1 MRIALISDIHGNVV
15 ALEAVL
21 ADIDR
26 HSVDQIIFLGDAVT
40 LGPHPQEVITLLRN
54 LDCPCIMGN
63 HDDFVLHAEQFLQD
77 NHAVE
82 MKERMAWT
90 VAQLSAAD
98 LDYLREFQAWIQIE
112 LNDAQQ
118 LLCFHGSPRSFHEF
132 ILATTPA
139 DALDEML
146 DGHAATVMV
155 GGHSHVQMLRR
166 HRATLVVNAGSVGDP
181 FEQMPFVGR
190 PKTLPWAEYAIVAS
204 ANRAIGVELRRVPL
218 DLGAIKERASQSDMP
233 YLTDW
238 LQKW

>member
-26 HSVDQIIFLGDAVT
+26 QSVDQIIFLGDAVT
-40 LGPHPQEVITLLRN
+40 LGPHPQEVMTLLRTLN
-54 LDCPCIMGN
+54 CPCIMGN
-63 HDDFVLHAEQFLQD
+63 HDDFVLHADQFQQD
-77 NHAVE
+77 NHAAA
-82 MKERMAWT
+82 MKERLAWT

-98 LDYLREFQAWIQIE
+98 LTYLQGFQAWLQVE
-112 LNDAQQ
+112 LDDTQH

-139 DALDEML
+139 AELDEML
-146 DGHAATVMV
+146 AGHTATVMA
-155 GGHSHVQMLRR
+155 GGHSHVQLFRR
-166 HRATLVVNAGSVGDP
+166 HRATLVVNAGSVGDL
-181 FEQMPFVGR
+181 FEQMPFVGV
-190 PKTLPWAEYAIVAS
+190 PKTLPWAEYAIVS
-204 ANRAIGVELRRVPL
+204 WANQAIGVELRRVPL
-218 DLGAIKERASQSDMP
+218 ELDTVKARAAQSDMP